1 MAILEI
7 IDVPHPT
14 LKKIAKEVEPSEIND
29 DLRRFIQDMIETMKD
44 APGVG
49 LAAPQVNVSKRI
61 LVADPSSDE
70 EGAESNPMAFINP
83 VIVEKSGDTTFEE
96 GCLSLPEFRAD
107 IKRAKQIKV
116 EYLDIHGKKQSIE
129 DEGFLAIILQHEI
142 DHLNGITMLDHVS
155 AMKRMMYLKKIKKI
169 QRLEEKAGAS

>member
-14 LKKIAKEVEPSEIND
+14 LKKVAKEVAPDEIND
-29 DLRRFIQDMIETMKD
+29 ELRSFISDMIETMRD

-61 LVADPSSDE
+61 LVADPGSDE
-70 EGAESNPMAFINP
+70 EGSESNPMAFINP
-83 VIVEKSGDTTFEE
+83 VIVEKSGDTVFEE

-107 IKRAKQIKV
+107 IKRSKKVVV

-129 DEGFLAIILQHEI
+129 DEEFLAIILQHEI
-142 DHLNGITMLDHVS
+142 DHLDGITMLDHVS
-155 AMKRMMYLKKIKKI
+155 AMKRMMYLKKLKKI
-169 QRLEEKAGAS
+169 QRLEEIAGAS